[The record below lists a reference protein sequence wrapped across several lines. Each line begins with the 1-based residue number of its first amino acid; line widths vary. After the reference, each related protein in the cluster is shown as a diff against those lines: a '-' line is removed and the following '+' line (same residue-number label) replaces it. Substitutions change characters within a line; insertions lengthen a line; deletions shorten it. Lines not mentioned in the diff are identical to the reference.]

1 MSKYVFAYH
10 GGSGMPETEQE
21 QAELMAAWGAW
32 FESMGAAVVDGGNP
46 FSQNRTVNPDGS
58 VTADGGANPATG
70 YSVVDAADI
79 DAAIELAK
87 GCPVL
92 AGGGTI
98 EVCEA
103 IDM

>member
-1 MSKYVFAYH
+1 MSTYVFAYH

-21 QAELMAAWGAW
+21 QADLMAAWGAW
-32 FESMGAAVVDGGNP
+32 FESMGPAVVDGGNP

-58 VTADGGANPATG
+58 VTTDGGANPATG

-87 GCPVL
+87 GCPTL
-92 AGGGTI
+92 AAGGTV

>member
-10 GGSGMPETEQE
+10 GSHDMPDTEE
-21 QAELMAAWGAW
+21 GQAELMAAWGAW
-32 FESMGAAVVDGGNP
+32 FESMGGAVVDGGNP

-70 YSVVDAADI
+70 YSVVEASDI
-79 DAAIELAK
+79 DAAIELAR

-92 AGGGTI
+92 AGGGTV